1 MEKLKD
7 IKDIVDV
14 PDYSIYLL
22 IGVTICVVILLFI
35 ALYLFKHR
43 RKRRKRKSPKEIA
56 LERLKSID
64 FSDTKSVVYTFEELG
79 KLFLDEKNQSE
90 FESIKKELTIYKY
103 KRDIPPLDSSVES
116 RIKRFIG
123 ELK

>member
-22 IGVTICVVILLFI
+22 IGVTIFVVILLFI

-90 FESIKKELTIYKY
+90 FDSIKKELTIYKY
-103 KRDIPPLDSSVES
+103 KRDIPLLDSSVES

>member
-7 IKDIVDV
+7 IKDIVYV
-14 PDYSIYLL
+14 PDYSLYLL
-22 IGVTICVVILLFI
+22 IGVAIFI
-35 ALYLFKHR
+35 AIILYIAIYIFKHR
-43 RKRRKRKSPKEIA
+43 RKRRKKKSSKEIA
-56 LERLKSID
+56 LDRLKSID
-64 FSDTKSVVYTFEELG
+64 FTDTKSVVYTFEELG
-79 KLFLDEKNQSE
+79 KLFLDEKNQNE